1 MLLDAAGGVLAGVA
15 LMHQKPVG
23 EPIRTGEMVWLRRSG
38 ETIRRDT
45 LQAEPGYPPLLPVE
59 IEISRDGELLLTR
72 SWNAADEPSSA
83 IRLSTLLEGVPPSG
97 SDPGALDIT
106 LPQAGEGT
114 ESKLPVERYMAPV
127 GEVT

>member
-1 MLLDAAGGVLAGVA
+1 
-15 LMHQKPVG
+15 
-23 EPIRTGEMVWLRRSG
+23 MVWLRRSG

-83 IRLSTLLEGVPPSG
+83 IRLSTLLEGAPPSG
-97 SDPGALDIT
+97 SDPGAIGIT
-106 LPQAGEGT
+106 LTQAGGVMEV
-114 ESKLPVERYMAPV
+114 ESPRRRFMVPVVGVTAPAAERRSAPDDDEHAIASAV
-127 GEVT
+127 GRA